1 MRTFAIAGL
10 VACLAMLG
18 AVSTGA
24 AQSGTSSV
32 PTAQP
37 LPCRPRLMRVG
48 PNRPPRRGA
57 INLARRTLSCI
68 TAVTSVSAAPKCGR

>member
-37 LPCRPRLMRVG
+37 PSVPTATDARWREPTTETWRYQPCPSNVVMHNGRHECLGRP
-48 PNRPPRRGA
+48 
-57 INLARRTLSCI
+57 
-68 TAVTSVSAAPKCGR
+68 